1 MKYSEKSSLFY
12 CIWEGCQPEWHQLPY
27 AVFEQELTKMVKLQ
41 ALIFDV
47 DGTLADTERDGH
59 RVAFNRAFAEA
70 GLDWEWTVE
79 LYGKL
84 LAVTGGKE
92 RIRHFLDVYNT
103 DFKRPA
109 KFDEFVVGLHKAK
122 TRHYT
127 ELLATGAIPLRPGVV
142 RLLQDAQEAGLR
154 LAIATTTTPENVDAL
169 LQHTLGTG
177 WEHIF
182 ELIAAGDIVPAKKPA
197 PDIYHYTLEKMA
209 LAPRQCVA
217 FEDSENGILAT
228 HGAELATLVTVNSY
242 TYDHPFPQA
251 AIVLDSLGEPEAPF
265 TVLAGDANEF
275 DYVNVDFL
283 KYLHQQVYA

>member
-1 MKYSEKSSLFY
+1 
-12 CIWEGCQPEWHQLPY
+12 
-27 AVFEQELTKMVKLQ
+27 MVDLQ

-70 GLDWEWTVE
+70 GLDWDWSVE
-79 LYGKL
+79 LYGRL

-92 RIRHFLDVYNT
+92 RIRHYLDTYNA
-103 DFKRPA
+103 DFQRPA
-109 KFDEFVVGLHKAK
+109 KLDEFIAGLHKAK

-127 ELLATGAIPLRPGVV
+127 ELLASGAIPLRPGVK
-142 RLLQDAQEAGLR
+142 RLLQDASEAGLR

-169 LQHTLGTG
+169 LQHTLGVD
-177 WEHIF
+177 WQHVF

-197 PDIYHYTLEKMA
+197 PDIYHYTLEHMQ
-209 LAPRQCVA
+209 LTAPDCLA

-228 HGAELATLVTVNSY
+228 RGAALATLVTVNSY
-242 TYDHPFPQA
+242 THDHPFNDA

-265 TVLAGDANEF
+265 TVLQGEADTFE
-275 DYVNVDFL
+275 YVNVDFL
-283 KYLHQQVYA
+283 KYLHQQVYH